1 MFKCDRRTDAYM
13 ELIAQ
18 PVNNLLR
25 HPCILALLV
34 GIGGK
39 KAEHLPVSQNEIG
52 QIAEEDR
59 RKIGDKQGSVTAQ
72 NLSKESHAP
81 VVYVAFSFRQGK
93 QDYSEQEDGV
103 KLGERSEAG
112 EEAGQHTSTYT
123 GTGCREYREQSKNQ
137 GDDIEMPL
145 NVKFD
150 DGQWSPGIEN
160 DS

>member
-59 RKIGDKQGSVTAQ
+59 RKTGDKQGSVTAQ
-72 NLSKESHAP
+72 NLSKDSHAP
-81 VVYVAFSFRQGK
+81 AVYVAFTVRQGK
-93 QDYSEQEDGV
+93 QDYSKQEDARN
-103 KLGERSEAG
+103 LGERSEAG
-112 EEAGQHTSTYT
+112 EESGQHTSTDT
-123 GTGCREYREQSKNQ
+123 GTGCREYRDESKRQ
-137 GDDIEMPL
+137 GNDIAMTL
-145 NVKFD
+145 
-150 DGQWSPGIEN
+150 
-160 DS
+160 